1 MHNSSIAFTPPAH
14 GGQLRAISE
23 DFSIPIERL
32 LDFSAS
38 IYPDGPPASVVKT
51 LSNALDLLETLRK
64 YPDLESTEL
73 RSHLADYAG
82 VSACDV
88 IVGSGV
94 IPLMAATIRAL
105 GVRKCLLPVPGFGE
119 YRRILEREWVKI
131 VTHRLP
137 AERSFRPDLEEML
150 EKCVK
155 HDCDALI
162 LNNPHNPSGAT
173 VDADALRAF
182 VDRTA
187 QHGIRILVDEAF
199 IDFIPEHS
207 VCSDV
212 PQRKNLI
219 VFRSVTKFFAIAGL
233 RVAYMASSGDMLQA
247 ISGMLDP
254 WCVSTLASLAA
265 NAAVQDAAYI
275 LSTLNRNAE
284 ERAWLTAAVQDA
296 GCSVFSGSAN
306 FVLLRLP
313 REHRGRCVWER
324 LIVDHGIV
332 MRNCATFE
340 GLDGSYMRTA
350 VRGREDN
357 ERQVCALASLLIK
370 GV

>member
-1 MHNSSIAFTPPAH
+1 MDNSSIAFTPPAH
-14 GGQLRAISE
+14 GGQIRAISK

-51 LSNALDLLETLRK
+51 LSNALDQLETLRK

-73 RSHLADYAG
+73 RSHLALYAG
-82 VSACDV
+82 MPANNV

-94 IPLMAATIRAL
+94 VPLVAATIRAL
-105 GVRKCLLPVPGFGE
+105 NVRRCLLPVPAFGE
-119 YRRILEREWVKI
+119 YGRILERECVKI
-131 VTHRLP
+131 ATYRLP
-137 AERSFRPDLEEML
+137 AERSFRPDLEETL

-155 HDCDALI
+155 RDCDALI

-182 VDRTA
+182 VGMAA
-187 QHGIRILVDEAF
+187 QHGIRVLVDEAF
-199 IDFIPEHS
+199 IDFVPEQS
-207 VCSDV
+207 LCSYV
-212 PQRKNLI
+212 PQFKNLI
-219 VFRSVTKFFAIAGL
+219 VFRSVTKFFAMAGL
-233 RVAYMASSGDMLQA
+233 RVAYLAASEEMLHV

-265 NAAVQDAAYI
+265 NAAVQDSAYI
-275 LSTLNRNAE
+275 ARTLNRNAE
-284 ERAWLTAAVQDA
+284 ERTWLTAALQDA
-296 GCSVFSGSAN
+296 GCGLFPGGAN
-306 FVLLRLP
+306 FILFRLP
-313 REHRGRCVWER
+313 EEHRERYVWER

-332 MRNCATFE
+332 VRNCATFE
-340 GLDGSYMRTA
+340 GLDDNYMRIA

-357 ERQVCALASLLIK
+357 ERLVRALSSLLNN

>member
-14 GGQLRAISE
+14 GGQLHAISE
-23 DFSIPIERL
+23 AFSVPIERL

-38 IYPDGPPASVVKT
+38 IYPDGPPASVIKT
-51 LSNALDLLETLRK
+51 LSKALDQVETLRK

-119 YRRILEREWVKI
+119 YRRILERERVG
-131 VTHRLP
+131 VVDHRFL
-137 AERSFRPDLEEML
+137 AERNFQPDLEEML

-173 VDADALRAF
+173 VDVDALRAF
-182 VDRTA
+182 VDRAA
-187 QHGIRILVDEAF
+187 QHGIRVLVDEAF
-199 IDFIPEHS
+199 IDFVPEHS

-219 VFRSVTKFFAIAGL
+219 VFRSVTKFFAMAGF
-233 RVAYMASSGDMLQA
+233 RVAYMASPGSMLQA
-247 ISGMLDP
+247 VSGMLDP
-254 WCVSTLASLAA
+254 WCVSTPASLAA
-265 NAAVQDAAYI
+265 NAAVQDSAYI
-275 LSTLNRNAE
+275 RSTRNRNAE

-296 GCSVFSGSAN
+296 GCSAFSGSAN
-306 FVLLRLP
+306 FVLFRLP
-313 REHRGRCVWER
+313 KQHRERCGWER

-332 MRNCATFE
+332 VRNCATFE
-340 GLDGSYMRTA
+340 GLDDSYMRIA

-357 ERQVCALASLLIK
+357 ERLVRALSSLLNK